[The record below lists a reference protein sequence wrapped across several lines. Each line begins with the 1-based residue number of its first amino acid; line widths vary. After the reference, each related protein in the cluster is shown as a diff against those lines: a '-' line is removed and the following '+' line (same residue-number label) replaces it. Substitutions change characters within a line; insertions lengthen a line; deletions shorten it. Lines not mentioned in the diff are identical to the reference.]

1 MRDPNHEG
9 PSPSLSAV
17 PARTEVGP
25 TCTTLPHPQ
34 PANGEEKGWA
44 MVLRR
49 DRTRRVLLRTGNDNA
64 AGSRKVAEG
73 GHFLPGR

>member
-9 PSPSLSAV
+9 PSPSLSVV

-25 TCTTLPHPQ
+25 TRTTLPHPQ
-34 PANGEEKGWA
+34 PANGKEKGWA

-49 DRTRRVLLRTGNDNA
+49 NRTRRVLLRTGNDDA
-64 AGSRKVAEG
+64 AGSGTAAEG
-73 GHFLPGR
+73 GYVLPGR